1 MGAPR
6 DHVEGGRRAR
16 GRDQG
21 VSREQRQQATDEA
34 ERNAANVP
42 DQRNPV
48 DFLPQVEQR
57 HVDQE
62 EGPHVDVVD
71 LASSDSAAEDSEDLN
86 DFDILHWDCQK
97 GTSYNL
103 PPDYKLKTDHDVRRA
118 VSLWLNGNTAQ
129 RMAPYQMFKRKKISD
144 VKSQKS
150 LWDLWKRFF
159 DTMQHDVLKIESY
172 PCGTKRK
179 RVHEKVVDEIT
190 TKITEG
196 LQRPPYEFIRMTR
209 PRVRRGGITEMQSEE
224 REGVPC
230 IDTGLAIGTIGKMLR
245 CKVIWDNGTEDDVL
259 HMQVEGGCTRGCKT
273 CTAEMAKVV
282 TAMHE

>member
-6 DHVEGGRRAR
+6 DHVAGGRRAR

-48 DFLPQVEQR
+48 EFLPQVEQR

-129 RMAPYQMFKRKKISD
+129 RMAPYQMFKRKKIPD

-150 LWDLWKRFF
+150 LWDLWK
-159 DTMQHDVLKIESY
+159 
-172 PCGTKRK
+172 
-179 RVHEKVVDEIT
+179 
-190 TKITEG
+190 
-196 LQRPPYEFIRMTR
+196 
-209 PRVRRGGITEMQSEE
+209 
-224 REGVPC
+224 
-230 IDTGLAIGTIGKMLR
+230 
-245 CKVIWDNGTEDDVL
+245 
-259 HMQVEGGCTRGCKT
+259 
-273 CTAEMAKVV
+273 
-282 TAMHE
+282 